1 MTAVVTFY
9 QFAPLEDLES
19 VRASL
24 HGAAEQAHLK
34 GTILLAE
41 EGMNGTLTGDR
52 EALERFAAVLRAV
65 PGFQDMPFKFST
77 AEAGNPVF
85 YRLKVKVKA
94 EIVALGKPEVKPA
107 ERTGTH
113 VDAAAWNALLDDPEV
128 IVIDTRNDYEI
139 GIGTFPGAVDPH
151 TRSFKQFPDY
161 VAGLDPAQHK
171 RVAMFCT
178 GGIRCEK
185 ASAYM
190 LDQGFEA
197 VFQLDGG
204 ILKYLETVPAA
215 ENRWEG
221 ECFVFDQRVS
231 VDSGLGEG
239 SYVQCFACRRP
250 LTAADVA
257 SADYAE
263 GVSCPHC
270 IDEQDEAQRAAFL
283 ERQRQVELSRARGE
297 LHVGQAMRTPG
308 SGSEQRFEV
317 RPEGLEQ

>member
-1 MTAVVTFY
+1 MSAVVTFY
-9 QFAPLEDLES
+9 QFAPLPEPEA

-24 HGAAEQAHLK
+24 YKAAEQEGIK

-41 EGMNGTLTGDR
+41 EGINGTLTGPR
-52 EALERFAAVLRAV
+52 AALDRFAEVLRAV
-65 PGFQDMPFKFST
+65 PGFAAMPFKFST
-77 AEAGNPVF
+77 ADAGNPVF

-139 GIGTFPGAVDPH
+139 GIGTFPGALDPH

-161 VAGLDPAQHK
+161 VAGLDPDRHK
-171 RVAMFCT
+171 KVAMFCT

-197 VFQLDGG
+197 VYQLDGG
-204 ILKYLETVPAA
+204 ILNYLETVPDAD
-215 ENRWEG
+215 NRWEG

-231 VDSGLGEG
+231 VDSGLSEG
-239 SYVQCFACRRP
+239 TYVQCFACRRP
-250 LTAADVA
+250 LTEGDVA
-257 SADYAE
+257 SPAYEE

-270 IDEQDEAQRAAFL
+270 INEQGEDQRAAFL

-297 LHVGQAMRTPG
+297 LHVGQAMPRAV
-308 SGSEQRFEV
+308 SGTE
-317 RPEGLEQ
+317 